1 MEFIAKT
8 TKDLSVI
15 AGKILQKSNSKI
27 FLLNGELGVGK
38 TTLIKA
44 LVKELGSK
52 DDVQSPTFSII
63 NEYKGEKD
71 EPIYHFDFYR
81 VKTEEEVMD
90 MGYEEYFYSGEYNFI
105 EWPEKVPSL
114 LPENSHQINL
124 FLEFNRKHRKII
136 FK

>member
-1 MEFIAKT
+1 MKFIAKT

-15 AGKILQKSNSKI
+15 AGKILQESNRKI

-38 TTLIKA
+38 TTLINA

-52 DDVQSPTFSII
+52 DKVQSPTFSIV
-63 NEYKGEKD
+63 NEYKGEKNK
-71 EPIYHFDFYR
+71 PIYHFDFYR

-114 LPENSHQINL
+114 LPKYFHQISL
-124 FLEFNRKHRKII
+124 HLEFNHKHRRII

>member
-1 MEFIAKT
+1 MEFIATT

-63 NEYKGEKD
+63 NEYKGQKD
-71 EPIYHFDFYR
+71 KPIYHFDFYR

-114 LPENSHQINL
+114 LPKNSHQINL
-124 FLEFNRKHRKII
+124 CLDFNRKHRKII